1 MAKEMLYHY
10 TKLQNVKGIIR
21 NDAMHMYS
29 FYFRKYAKDDY
40 LWIKNYSKDIV
51 EEICKENNWAY
62 DADDLT
68 IQPYFISFCEDCDSK
83 YMWENYAENDHG
95 VKFIFDKRFI
105 KECVHVIPDIRGR
118 NTKAIETTLPCIY
131 IEDKDKLK
139 EAILG
144 NIERPELQEWDYFD
158 RLRFLVSVIKQTK
171 PYEEEKEYRHIHLY
185 PIVFTANYNDGNFY
199 IQDDNGPTD
208 YKDMWVDMLF
218 PKEMLL
224 GIEMG
229 PSTTKEDLTEVRE
242 HMKSVGLDPL
252 KTKVFHY
259 GSDKIE

>member
-1 MAKEMLYHY
+1 MLFHY

-21 NDAMHMYS
+21 NDAIHMYS

-83 YMWENYAENDHG
+83 YMWENYAENGHG

-118 NTKAIETTLPCIY
+118 NTEAIETTLPCIY

-139 EAILG
+139 EAILV
-144 NIERPELQEWDYFD
+144 NIERPELQKWNYLD
-158 RLRFLVSVIKQTK
+158 RLRFLVSAIKQTK

-242 HMKSVGLDPL
+242 HIKSVGLDPL